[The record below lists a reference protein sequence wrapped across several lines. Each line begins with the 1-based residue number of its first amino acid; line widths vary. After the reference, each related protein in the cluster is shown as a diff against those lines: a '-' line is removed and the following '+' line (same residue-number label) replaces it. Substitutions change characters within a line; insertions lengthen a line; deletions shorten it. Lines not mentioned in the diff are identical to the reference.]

1 MNFTSQLIHYNK
13 SSIPFTK
20 VQKLSWRQVRW
31 TVTGNSMFS
40 GDYGVFLGVDRQ
52 TKWDRK
58 EILSCSK
65 PLTLVIGYPR
75 PIPRRQWY
83 VGVLVHHKCLDTM
96 LRLTRFSVGV
106 MNVSRSASPHGG
118 RRTSGVL
125 EGAAA
130 HGVRVVF
137 TFISHLQTD

>member
-1 MNFTSQLIHYNK
+1 MV
-13 SSIPFTK
+13 P
-20 VQKLSWRQVRW
+20 
-31 TVTGNSMFS
+31 G
-40 GDYGVFLGVDRQ
+40 LG
-52 TKWDRK
+52 
-58 EILSCSK
+58 S
-65 PLTLVIGYPR
+65 VIGYPR

-106 MNVSRSASPHGG
+106 MDVSWSASPHGG
-118 RRTSGVL
+118 RRTFGVL

-137 TFISHLQTD
+137 TSISHLQTDQHLCVYVLYFMFWGDENP